1 MLLIAV
7 PVLKPQGQ
15 ASTGGATGQEFRE
28 VGNTVQ
34 VDFSDVNQH
43 IIDVSEHFS
52 FEPLHQVCKFL
63 QQNNSLQIAF
73 L

>member
-15 ASTGGATGQEFRE
+15 ASTGGATGQEFRD

-34 VDFSDVNQH
+34 VDSSDVPHEVQFGSCETQDKVIQH

-52 FEPLHQVCKFL
+52 F
-63 QQNNSLQIAF
+63 
-73 L
+73 

>member
-7 PVLKPQGQ
+7 PVLKSQGQ
-15 ASTGGATGQEFRE
+15 ASTGGATGQEFRD

-34 VDFSDVNQH
+34 VDSSDVRIQH

-52 FEPLHQVCKFL
+52 F
-63 QQNNSLQIAF
+63 
-73 L
+73 

>member
-15 ASTGGATGQEFRE
+15 ASTGGATGQEFRD

-34 VDFSDVNQH
+34 VDSSDVRIQH

-52 FEPLHQVCKFL
+52 F
-63 QQNNSLQIAF
+63 
-73 L
+73 

>member
-7 PVLKPQGQ
+7 PVLKSQGQ
-15 ASTGGATGQEFRE
+15 ASTGGATGQEFRD

-34 VDFSDVNQH
+34 VDSSDVRIQH

-52 FEPLHQVCKFL
+52 FYSLHQV
-63 QQNNSLQIAF
+63 LQIAF